1 MEQKMETVVLF
12 GGRITATSE
21 SIPPSSSTALQREW
35 NKVVASGIGFGCGIR
50 AVGFGDV
57 AFGGLACRVERCS
70 DTGPGG

>member
-21 SIPPSSSTALQREW
+21 SIPPILINSLQREW
-35 NKVVASGIGFGCGIR
+35 NKVVASGIGCGIR

-57 AFGGLACRVERCS
+57 ACGGLACRVEKCS